1 MASTL
6 CKGYATLN
14 SILSGEVEDAFVVFL
29 TGEEGEVFVTAFVA
43 SATFVVLHL
52 SNADVPSCK
61 GRELRETNPASPRL
75 FTLGD
80 FFPNLY
86 PVITSGYMFV
96 ITLCLL

>member
-1 MASTL
+1 M
-6 CKGYATLN
+6 
-14 SILSGEVEDAFVVFL
+14 SGEVEDAFVVFL

-52 SNADVPSCK
+52 SNADVSSCK
-61 GRELRETNPASPRL
+61 ERELRETNPASPRL

-80 FFPNLY
+80 IFLNLY
-86 PVITSGYMFV
+86 LVQTSGYMFA

>member
-1 MASTL
+1 MALAL

-52 SNADVPSCK
+52 SNADVPS
-61 GRELRETNPASPRL
+61 
-75 FTLGD
+75 
-80 FFPNLY
+80 
-86 PVITSGYMFV
+86 
-96 ITLCLL
+96 

>member
-1 MASTL
+1 M
-6 CKGYATLN
+6 N
-14 SILSGEVEDAFVVFL
+14 SILSEEVEDAFVVFL

-52 SNADVPSCK
+52 SDADVPSCK
-61 GRELRETNPASPRL
+61 GRELRETNPASSRL

-80 FFPNLY
+80 IFPNLY
-86 PVITSGYMFV
+86 LILTSGYMFT